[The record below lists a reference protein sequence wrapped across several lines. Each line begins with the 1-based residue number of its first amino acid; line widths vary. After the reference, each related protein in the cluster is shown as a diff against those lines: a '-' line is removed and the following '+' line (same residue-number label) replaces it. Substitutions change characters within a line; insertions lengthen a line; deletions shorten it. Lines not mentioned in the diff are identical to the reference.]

1 MRGSSGERVST
12 DERPDGAS
20 PPTPAAV
27 PADADPPVTVEVYP
41 GREAV
46 VEFDPS
52 LTFDC
57 VDGCTWCCHHGVLLY
72 GPDLHELAE
81 RADLSASTTEVRGER
96 FTRREPKAHDHAAAG
111 GAACHFLD
119 GDGRCSLH
127 AADDWKPARCSV
139 FPLSVRRE
147 APDAPLRVD
156 VREAATDHCDGLDV
170 SERRLVANLAAF
182 LPAVLW
188 ELPDPDTRREL

>member
-1 MRGSSGERVST
+1 MST
-12 DERPDGAS
+12 EDPAGGDLPS
-20 PPTPAAV
+20 PAAV
-27 PADADPPVTVEVYP
+27 PPEADPPVSVEVYP

-52 LTFDC
+52 LTFEC

-81 RADLSASTTEVRGER
+81 RADLGESTTTARGER
-96 FTRREPKAHDHAAAG
+96 FTRRESKDHDHTAAD

-119 GDGRCSLH
+119 GEGRCSLH
-127 AADDWKPARCSV
+127 AEGDWKPARCSV

-147 APDAPLRVD
+147 GVDAPLRVD
-156 VREAATDHCDGLDV
+156 VREEATEHCDGLDV
-170 SERRLVANLAAF
+170 SERRVLENLGAF
-182 LPAVLW
+182 LPPVLW
-188 ELPDPDTRREL
+188 EVPDPDTHTEL